1 MIGSIVGG
9 IIALVIASLLAAF
22 VLQLA
27 TKIVCQQ
34 AVDYGEAFRTSLIA
48 LVVTRVAD
56 LGLES
61 AGVDQWFVSPLLAL
75 IVWGNHVFNKR
86 EPQPQAPRKAV
97 FTAAERAELNQLS
110 RMLDHAP
117 NAAARA
123 AIIAEHSS

>member
-1 MIGSIVGG
+1 MEAL

-27 TKIVCQQ
+27 TKIVCRQ

-75 IVWGNHVFNKR
+75 IVW
-86 EPQPQAPRKAV
+86 AV
-97 FTAAERAELNQLS
+97 LISMLIGLDLMRAV
-110 RMLDHAP
+110 
-117 NAAARA
+117 AAAVLMLLITLA
-123 AIIAEHSS
+123 LLWISGLVLGVLFGG